1 MRTLCPRLI
10 PVAALAGLAIVLAGT
25 AAPAAT
31 RGAGGATPKSGGVLN
46 LMVGET
52 IPSMSIHEE
61 ATIVTVWPMMPCYNN
76 LVLFDPLKP
85 KEGLETI
92 SGELAERWEW
102 QDSGKSLVF
111 HLQRGVK
118 WHDGQ
123 PFTSKDVKH
132 TFDTVR
138 EAPEIAAKL
147 RVNPRKLWYE
157 NVLFIE
163 TPDPATV
170 VFHLKRPQPSLLLM
184 LASGYSPVYPA
195 HIPVAQIRTKCVG
208 TGPFRFK
215 EHKPGEI
222 LELERNPDYFVKGRP
237 YLDRLRYVII
247 KDRATKFAA
256 LQAGQLDVAFPLDAN
271 KTIAEQVKKAVPQ
284 MVVQVNS
291 QNVNDNILI
300 NYRKPVFQDARVRR
314 AISLAIDRHAFIK
327 AVHQG
332 GAFLGGSMAPKP
344 YGVWGLTE
352 KDLASLPGY
361 GDPAKEK
368 AEARKLLAEAGFGPG
383 KALKV
388 TMVTRATA
396 VYVDFASFVVD
407 QLKQVGIEA
416 TLEQVEVG
424 VWHPKVTRREYELG
438 ANLTGIG
445 PDDPDANF
453 FENFKCG
460 SPRNYS
466 DYCNPE
472 VDRLIEDQSV
482 TMDQAKRARLVRD
495 IDMRLQLEGAR
506 PLMGWRT
513 FYFLHWPYVKNL
525 IAHQSIYNFGRMQEV
540 WLDK

>member
-1 MRTLCPRLI
+1 
-10 PVAALAGLAIVLAGT
+10 
-25 AAPAAT
+25 
-31 RGAGGATPKSGGVLN
+31 
-46 LMVGET
+46 
-52 IPSMSIHEE
+52 
-61 ATIVTVWPMMPCYNN
+61 MPCYNN

-85 KEGLETI
+85 KESLDTI
-92 SGELAERWEW
+92 IGELAEKWEW
-102 QDSGKSLVF
+102 QDGGRSLVF
-111 HLQRGVK
+111 HLHKGVK
-118 WHDGQ
+118 WHDGE
-123 PFTSKDVKH
+123 PFSSKDVKH

-138 EAPEIAAKL
+138 EAPEITGKL

-157 NVLFIE
+157 NVAAIE
-163 TPDPATV
+163 APEPATV
-170 VFHLKRPQPSLLLM
+170 IFRLKRPQPSLLLM

-195 HIPVAQIRTKCVG
+195 HVPAAQLRTKCVG
-208 TGPFRFK
+208 TGPFRWK
-215 EHKPGEI
+215 EHKPGET

-256 LQAGQLDVAFPLDAN
+256 LQTGQLDVSFPLDAN
-271 KTIAEQVKKAVPQ
+271 KTIAEQMKKAVPQ
-284 MVVQVNS
+284 MVVQENS

-300 NYRKPVFQDARVRR
+300 NYKKPPFTDPRVRR

-332 GAFLGGSMAPKP
+332 GAILGGVMAPKP
-344 YGVWGLTE
+344 FGVWGLME
-352 KDLASLPGY
+352 KDLGALPGY
-361 GDPAKEK
+361 GDPVKEK

-383 KALKV
+383 KSLKV

-424 VWHPKVTRREYELG
+424 VWHPKVTRRDYELG

-445 PDDPDANF
+445 PDDPDANL
-453 FENFKCG
+453 FENFLCG

-466 DYCNPE
+466 DYCNHE
-472 VDRLIEDQSV
+472 VDRLIQEQSA
-482 TMDQAKRARLVRD
+482 TLDPAKRARLVHD
-495 IDMRLQLEGAR
+495 LDMRLQLEGAR
-506 PLMGWRT
+506 PIMGWRT

-525 IAHQSIYNFGRMQEV
+525 LAHQSMYNFGRLQEV
-540 WLDK
+540 WRDR